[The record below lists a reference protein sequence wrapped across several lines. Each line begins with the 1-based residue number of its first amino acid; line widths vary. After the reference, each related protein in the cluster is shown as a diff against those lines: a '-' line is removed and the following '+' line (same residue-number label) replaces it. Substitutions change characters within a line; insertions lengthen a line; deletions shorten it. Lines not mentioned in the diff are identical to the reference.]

1 MYRVSVAGRTA
12 ICWRF
17 LDLTVWSASV
27 IHRALGCVHRADK
40 CLSFAAV
47 ERLNEVTV
55 DWAECSG
62 KVMVKESD

>member
-1 MYRVSVAGRTA
+1 M
-12 ICWRF
+12 
-17 LDLTVWSASV
+17 TVWSASV